1 MPKHLKS
8 KMINDLQNTI
18 AESIQIPDSP
28 HVRGVRYCTLVDAV
42 EKFHGAVNTR
52 KQAQHYHKN
61 IILRPSRHHP
71 GNELYT
77 LHFPKAWSA
86 ACVTNREIIKEAQRR
101 AHAIERD
108 PVAAME
114 WKILFLKQLYN
125 PVPDKKVYPNFYPF
139 VYVTIYRALR
149 AEKQLLDQPLAI
161 PLVCLAAHARAIPLR
176 TMPPTI
182 RIAA

>member
-1 MPKHLKS
+1 MSEHLKS
-8 KMINDLQNTI
+8 KMIKDLQNTI
-18 AESIQIPDSP
+18 AESIQIPDTP

-52 KQAQHYHKN
+52 KQAQHYRKN
-61 IILRPSRHHP
+61 IILRPSRHRP
-71 GNELYT
+71 GCELYT
-77 LHFPKAWSA
+77 LHFPKAWA
-86 ACVTNREIIKEAQRR
+86 AGCVTNREIIKEAQRR

-108 PVAAME
+108 PIAALE
-114 WKILFLKQLYN
+114 WKMLFFKQLYN

-149 AEKQLLDQPLAI
+149 TEEQQHEQPLVF
-161 PLVCLAAHARAIPLR
+161 PLVRLAAHAQFIPLR